1 MTITILFFLINI
13 YGVFGGCYSHFLSLS
28 LQSLTSLMVLK
39 NTSYFYSFLFASFLP
54 SRAVRRVVSNYIL
67 KQQAI

>member
-1 MTITILFFLINI
+1 
-13 YGVFGGCYSHFLSLS
+13 
-28 LQSLTSLMVLK
+28 MVLK
-39 NTSYFYSFLFASFLP
+39 NASYFYSFRFPSFLP